1 MKGVKYM
8 YIKQISVFLQ
18 NIRGTLSALTEFLGK
33 NGIDLKA
40 ISVADT
46 ANFGIVRFIVAQD
59 KIDDTAKL
67 LRDGGYS
74 VHVNHVI
81 CVSISDKPSGLA
93 QILGMLEKENIA
105 VEYLYS
111 FFRVVDSD
119 AHLILRL
126 SDREAGAALF
136 EKQGVKMLSA
146 SELK

>member
-1 MKGVKYM
+1 M

-18 NIRGTLSALTEFLGK
+18 NIRGTLYTLTEFLGN

-46 ANFGIVRFIVAQD
+46 ANFGIVRFIIDQD
-59 KIDDTAKL
+59 KIEDAAKL

-81 CVSISDKPSGLA
+81 CVSIPDKPSGLA
-93 QILGMLEKENIA
+93 QILGVLERENIA

-111 FFRVVDSD
+111 FFRNTGDNAV
-119 AHLILRL
+119 LILRL
-126 SDREAGAALF
+126 SDREAGAKLF
-136 EKQGVKMLSA
+136 EKEGVHMFTPA
-146 SELK
+146 ELA

>member
-1 MKGVKYM
+1 M

-18 NIRGTLSALTEFLGK
+18 NIRGTLYTLTEFLGN

-46 ANFGIVRFIVAQD
+46 ANFGIVRFIIDQD

-67 LRDGGYS
+67 LREGGYS

-81 CVSISDKPSGLA
+81 CVSIPDKPSGLA
-93 QILGMLEKENIA
+93 QILGMLEREHIS

-111 FFRVVDSD
+111 FFRNTGNNAV
-119 AHLILRL
+119 LILRL
-126 SDREAGAALF
+126 SDREAGAKLF
-136 EKQGVKMLSA
+136 EKEGVHMFTPA
-146 SELK
+146 ELV

>member
-1 MKGVKYM
+1 M

-18 NIRGTLSALTEFLGK
+18 NIRGTLYTLTEFLGN

-46 ANFGIVRFIVAQD
+46 ANFGIVRFIIDQD
-59 KIDDTAKL
+59 KIEDAAKL

-81 CVSISDKPSGLA
+81 CVSIPDKPSGLA
-93 QILGMLEKENIA
+93 QILGVLERENIA

-111 FFRVVDSD
+111 FFRNTGDNAV
-119 AHLILRL
+119 LILRL
-126 SDREAGAALF
+126 SDRETGAKLF
-136 EKQGVKMLSA
+136 EKEGVHMFTPE
-146 SELK
+146 ELA

>member
-1 MKGVKYM
+1 M

-18 NIRGTLSALTEFLGK
+18 NIRGTLHSLTEFLGN
-33 NGIDLKA
+33 NGVDLKA

-46 ANFGIVRFIVAQD
+46 SNFGIVRFIIDQD
-59 KIDDTAKL
+59 KIDSTAKL

-81 CVSISDKPSGLA
+81 CVSIPDKPSGLSR
-93 QILGMLEKENIA
+93 ILGMLEREHIS

-111 FFRVVDSD
+111 FLRNVGDNAV
-119 AHLILRL
+119 LILRL

-136 EKQGVKMLSA
+136 EREDVKMISSA
-146 SELK
+146 DLA

>member
-1 MKGVKYM
+1 M

-33 NGIDLKA
+33 NGVDLKA

-59 KIDDTAKL
+59 KTDETAKL
-67 LRDGGYS
+67 LKEGGYS

-81 CVSISDKPSGLA
+81 CVSIPDKPSGLA
-93 QILGMLEKENIA
+93 SILDMLEKENIA

-126 SDREAGAALF
+126 SDREAAAALF
-136 EKQGVKMLSA
+136 EKNGVKMLPKE
-146 SELK
+146 ELR

>member
-1 MKGVKYM
+1 M

-18 NIRGTLSALTEFLGK
+18 NIRGTLYTLTEFLGN

-46 ANFGIVRFIVAQD
+46 ANFGIVRFIIDQD
-59 KIDDTAKL
+59 KIEDAAKL

-81 CVSISDKPSGLA
+81 CVSIPDKPSGLA
-93 QILGMLEKENIA
+93 QILGVLERENIA

-111 FFRVVDSD
+111 FFRNTGDNAV
-119 AHLILRL
+119 LILRL
-126 SDREAGAALF
+126 SDREAGAKLF
-136 EKQGVKMLSA
+136 EKEGVHMFTPE
-146 SELK
+146 ELA